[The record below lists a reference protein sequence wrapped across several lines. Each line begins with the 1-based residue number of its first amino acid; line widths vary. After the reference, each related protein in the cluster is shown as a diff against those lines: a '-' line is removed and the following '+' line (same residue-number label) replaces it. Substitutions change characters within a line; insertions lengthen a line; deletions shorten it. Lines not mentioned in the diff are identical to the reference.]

1 MNLALVESFFERGR
15 HVVFDRLEH
24 ASLYVGIAKHMH
36 FAFAFLSRADLN
48 TLATGKYPLAG
59 EDAYALV
66 QTYMSKPAAE
76 AKWETHRRYLDVQY
90 VASGV
95 ERMGYGYVAD
105 FQPVGPYNEQG
116 DYQHYTGDGADIIMT
131 AGTFAIFSP
140 HDVHRP
146 TVFVDRPEA
155 VRKIVVKVRAE

>member
-1 MNLALVESFFERGR
+1 
-15 HVVFDRLEH
+15 VVFDRLEH

-105 FQPVGPYNEQG
+105 FQPLGPYNEQG
-116 DYQHYTGDGADIIMT
+116 DYQHYTGDGADIIMM

-146 TVFVDRPEA
+146 TVYVDRPEA
-155 VRKIVVKVRAE
+155 VRKIVVKVRAERSSH